1 MEHKQYSILHIAEC
15 AGGVERYLQML
26 MPRLECYGFRQYFVC
41 SLNNDKCKYQGM
53 VDDVEQIDMTQTF
66 SPLQIIKKVRSI
78 RRSIKRLRP
87 DIVYCHSSF
96 AGGLGRLA
104 VFGLHC
110 KVVYNPHGWA
120 FNMK

>member
-1 MEHKQYSILHIAEC
+1 MDICILHIAEC

-26 MPRLECYGFRQYFVC
+26 LPRLEKKNFCQYFIC
-41 SLNNDKCKYQGM
+41 SYNYDKHCYQNI
-53 VDDVEQIDMTQTF
+53 VDGVEQMDLKQTF
-66 SPLQIIKKVRSI
+66 SPFQIIQKVFSI
-78 RRSIKRLRP
+78 RKNIKRMHP

-104 VFGLHC
+104 AWGLPC

>member
-1 MEHKQYSILHIAEC
+1 MLHIAEC

-26 MPRLECYGFRQYFVC
+26 LPRLEVRGFRQYFVC
-41 SLNNDKCKYQGM
+41 SKSYDRRRYDGV
-53 VDDVEQIDMTQTF
+53 VDGVEQMDLRQTF
-66 SPLQIIKKVRSI
+66 SPVQVVRKALAI
-78 RRSIKRLRP
+78 RRCIRRLRP

-104 VFGLHC
+104 AVGLGC

-120 FNMK
+120 FNMR

>member
-1 MEHKQYSILHIAEC
+1 MSENLRILHIAEC

-26 MPRLECYGFRQYFVC
+26 MPRLEKRGLKQYFIC
-41 SLNNDKCKYQGM
+41 SLNYDKQKYEDM
-53 VDDVEQIDMTQTF
+53 VDEVEQFDLKQSF
-66 SPLQIIKKVRSI
+66 SLVQVIRKVFSIRKYIKK
-78 RRSIKRLRP
+78 LRP

-104 VFGLHC
+104 VLGLHC

-120 FNMK
+120 FNIR

>member
-1 MEHKQYSILHIAEC
+1 MKQISIMHIVEC

-26 MPRLECYGFRQYFVC
+26 MPRLEKRNFCQYFIC
-41 SLNNDKCKYQGM
+41 SFSYDKNKYQDI
-53 VDDVEQIDMTQTF
+53 VDDVEQIDMKQTF
-66 SPLQIIKKVRSI
+66 SPIQIVKKVVLI
-78 RRSIKRLRP
+78 RRIIKRLHP

-104 VFGLHC
+104 TLGFPC

-120 FNMK
+120 FNMR